1 MTKTIFRIVLVAGGL
16 VTAGYFFNQHKEAK
30 VNDMVLANIEALAN
44 NEDES
49 LLCAGSGS
57 IDCLG
62 YKVELVVMQ

>member
-30 VNDMVLANIEALAN
+30 VNDMIFANVEALAN

-49 LLCAGSGS
+49 FICAGSGS
-57 IDCLG
+57 IDCLS
-62 YKVELVVMQ
+62 YKVEYN